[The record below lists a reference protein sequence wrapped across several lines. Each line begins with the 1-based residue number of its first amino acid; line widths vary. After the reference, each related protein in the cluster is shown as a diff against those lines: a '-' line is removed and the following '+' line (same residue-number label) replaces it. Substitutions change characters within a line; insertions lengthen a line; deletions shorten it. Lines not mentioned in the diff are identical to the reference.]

1 MFCRPMKLKLI
12 AWKSIKIIQNCINK
26 LVQIGLNPSSMTEK
40 KNQTP
45 FSESGKN
52 KTFYSMCKIEIG
64 IA

>member
-1 MFCRPMKLKLI
+1 
-12 AWKSIKIIQNCINK
+12 
-26 LVQIGLNPSSMTEK
+26 MTEK